1 MEFKTIRVLG
11 IDFFSGS
18 LEEAVTAANNG
29 GLCVA
34 PSGPGLA
41 HDLTNCPFYYQ
52 ALTQAEL
59 VLPDSGLM
67 CLWAKSF
74 LTSPIKRISGLAF
87 LEAYL
92 RDKGDSLE
100 HSFWVMPD
108 ENQSAVNRSWIEKNL
123 DFCVPQKDIY
133 VAPQYAQSGTIQ
145 DSELL
150 ARLEGEKPKSIFI
163 QIGGGVQE
171 RLGLYLRENLSFCP
185 TILCTGAA
193 LAFLSGN
200 QVSIPSWAD
209 RFYLGWLVRCL
220 REPRVFIPRYAK
232 AFRLIGVLLQNGK
245 KTPDVVDLQTKV

>member
-1 MEFKTIRVLG
+1 MDFKTIRVLG
-11 IDFFSGS
+11 IDFFSGA
-18 LEEAVTAANNG
+18 LEDAVSAARRG

-41 HDLTNCPFYYQ
+41 HELTNCPFYYQ

-67 CLWAKSF
+67 CLWSKF
-74 LTSPIKRISGLAF
+74 VLDCPIKKISGLAF

-92 RDKGDSLE
+92 RDKQLSLE
-100 HSFWVMPD
+100 DSFWVMPD
-108 ENQSAVNRSWIEKNL
+108 ERQSNVNRNWIEKNL
-123 DFCVPQKDIY
+123 NFCVPQKNIY
-133 VAPQYAQSGTIQ
+133 LAPQYAKSGTIQ

-150 ARLEGEKPKSIFI
+150 DRIEEGKPMCIFI

-171 RLGLYLRENLSFCP
+171 RLGLYLKENLSFCP

-193 LAFLSGN
+193 LAFLTGN

-209 RFYLGWLVRCL
+209 RSYLGWLVRCVTN
-220 REPRVFIPRYAK
+220 PKVFIPRYAR
-232 AFRLIGVLLQNGK
+232 AFRLIAVLFKNGK
-245 KTPDVVDLQTKV
+245 NPPSVADSSTEV